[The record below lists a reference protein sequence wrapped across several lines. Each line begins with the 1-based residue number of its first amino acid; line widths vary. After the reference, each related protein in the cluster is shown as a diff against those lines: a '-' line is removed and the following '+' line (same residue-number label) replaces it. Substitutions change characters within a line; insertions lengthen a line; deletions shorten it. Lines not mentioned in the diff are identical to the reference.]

1 MVTVLSPVLI
11 QNELRFLL
19 QLCHHQDFT
28 AVLTSQLCR
37 QPELPDQQREV
48 NVNMQFLEV
57 PKRLRPA
64 WNATAQGA
72 PNSPTCKLSTSTAR
86 WRGWTLASC
95 CILCGAP
102 HIYKR
107 FTLQKPAALSAL
119 HLHSMPC
126 FGEHHTGL
134 FTSLCLSAGS
144 IPIGG
149 EWASAW
155 VASCSEVPATQ
166 WLKAGSAEDS
176 DKARFRLWKSV
187 TQAKNF
193 SRLKIVKQIIGCVT
207 ITLDWDCACSWLQ
220 WAMV

>member
-1 MVTVLSPVLI
+1 MWTCNFLKYLSAWG
-11 QNELRFLL
+11 
-19 QLCHHQDFT
+19 QLEM
-28 AVLTSQLCR
+28 
-37 QPELPDQQREV
+37 PLPRV
-48 NVNMQFLEV
+48 HL
-57 PKRLRPA
+57 
-64 WNATAQGA
+64 TAQQANWAQAQLGEGA
-72 PNSPTCKLSTSTAR
+72 EH
-86 WRGWTLASC
+86 WASC

-126 FGEHHTGL
+126 FGEHLTGL

-144 IPIGG
+144 IPIAG

-155 VASCSEVPATQ
+155 VASCLEVPATQ